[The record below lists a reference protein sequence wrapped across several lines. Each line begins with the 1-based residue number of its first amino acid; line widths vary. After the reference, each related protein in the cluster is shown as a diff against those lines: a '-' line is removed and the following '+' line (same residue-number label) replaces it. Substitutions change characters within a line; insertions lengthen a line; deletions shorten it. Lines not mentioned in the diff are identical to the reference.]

1 MSSAVP
7 RRAARLAGWALAVA
21 TALLVA
27 VNQRDVGI
35 ARDEVVY
42 MQAGQRYADLWLG
55 LVSFRHG
62 ISRASVTAAFGGPG
76 ATDNNREHPPV
87 MKTLFG
93 LSARLAHGALGIDE
107 VTALRLPSAILHGA
121 RRRPR
126 SAPATGR
133 VT

>member
-1 MSSAVP
+1 VSAGASTSAGSGP
-7 RRAARLAGWALAVA
+7 ARAARLAGWALAAA
-21 TALLVA
+21 TAILVA
-27 VNQRDVGI
+27 ANQQSVGI

-42 MQAGQRYADLWLG
+42 LQAGARYADWWIG

-93 LSARLAHGALGIDE
+93 LSERL
-107 VTALRLPSAILHGA
+107 LH
-121 RRRPR
+121 R
-126 SAPATGR
+126 T
-133 VT
+133 